1 MGILP
6 AAVPCS
12 KVAPVSSPAEP
23 PSLNIAGLRLP
34 LRETVVVLVTTF
46 VLLIDYYHPLA
57 LLNLPIGPDLS
68 TGLER
73 AALFLAVPLVLLLVL
88 GEPPSAYG
96 LRIGEWRIG
105 LAVGIGLALLVT
117 PIVVIA
123 AGLPDFQAYYGT
135 QDAGLRAILGRAVDV
150 GAAEFLFR
158 GFLMWTLIRVAG
170 PVGVVLATFP
180 FVFTHLGK
188 PELETLSTF
197 FGGLGFGWLAWR
209 TRSVLYGGLL
219 HAYIINLVVLAA
231 RG

>member
-1 MGILP
+1 VNL
-6 AAVPCS
+6 
-12 KVAPVSSPAEP
+12 
-23 PSLNIAGLRLP
+23 AGLRLP

-46 VLLIDYYHPLA
+46 TLVIDYYHPLA
-57 LLNLPIGPDLS
+57 LLNLPIGP
-68 TGLER
+68 
-73 AALFLAVPLVLLLVL
+73 AASSGIARFALLGVVPLVTLLILR
-88 GEPPSAYG
+88 ERPADYG
-96 LRIGEWRIG
+96 LRLGEWRVG
-105 LAVGIGLALLVT
+105 LAVAVGLAALVT
-117 PIVVIA
+117 PVVILA
-123 AGLPDFQAYYGT
+123 AGLPDFHAYYGT
-135 QDAGLRAILGRAVDV
+135 QEGGPLAFVGRVLDV

-209 TRSVLYGGLL
+209 TRSVLYGALL

>member
-1 MGILP
+1 M
-6 AAVPCS
+6 S
-12 KVAPVSSPAEP
+12 APTEP
-23 PSLNIAGLRLP
+23 RSLNVAGLRLP
-34 LRETVVVLVTTF
+34 LRETAVVLVTTF

-57 LLNLPIGPDLS
+57 VLNWPIGAAAS

-73 AALFLAVPLVLLLVL
+73 LGLFLVVPLLTLLLL
-88 GEPPSAYG
+88 GERPSDYG

-105 LAVGIGLALLVT
+105 LAVAAGLALLVT
-117 PIVVIA
+117 PVILVVS
-123 AGLPDFQAYYGT
+123 GLPDFQLYYA
-135 QDAGLRAILGRAVDV
+135 QQEAGPLAILGRAVDV
-150 GAAEFLFR
+150 AAAEFLFR

-170 PVGVVLATFP
+170 PMGVVLATFP

-209 TRSVLYGGLL
+209 TRSVLYGALL
-219 HAYIINLVVLAA
+219 HAWVINLVVLAA

>member
-1 MGILP
+1 MS
-6 AAVPCS
+6 VPNQPRT
-12 KVAPVSSPAEP
+12 VHV
-23 PSLNIAGLRLP
+23 AGLVLP
-34 LRETVVVLVTTF
+34 LRETIVSLVTTF
-46 VLLIDYYHPLA
+46 VLVIDYYHPLA
-57 LLNLPIGPDLS
+57 LLNLPMGPAAS
-68 TGLER
+68 TGIGR
-73 AALFLAVPLVLLLVL
+73 VGLFLLVPLVTLLLL
-88 GEPPSAYG
+88 GERPSAYG
-96 LRIGEWRIG
+96 LRIGEWRVG
-105 LAVGIGLALLVT
+105 LGVAAGLALLVT
-117 PIVVIA
+117 PVVIVA
-123 AGLPDFQAYYGT
+123 AGLPDFQLYYAT
-135 QDAGLRAILGRAVDV
+135 QEGGLLAAIGRVLDV

-209 TRSVLYGGLL
+209 TRSVLYGALL